1 MEELIIKIEND
12 IRVNERCLQEE
23 VDVAIRRLLRLWIS
37 YDEELLAIIRRMEYE
52 KTI

>member
-23 VDVAIRRLLRLWIS
+23 VNVAIRSLLRLWIT
-37 YDEELLAIIRRMEYE
+37 YDEELLDIIKKVQNE